1 MQLPSLAE
9 RAASGERRLTPDD
22 GLRLLREADLL
33 DLAPAANAMRRRLN
47 PEPYVTFV
55 IDTNCNYT
63 NICVTRCLFCAFYRD
78 PGDTK
83 EGYWH
88 SLEDLAT
95 RIQRAVDLGAT
106 TVLCQGGHNPEI
118 PFEWCLSFVRMVRER
133 WPQVTPHFYSP
144 SEILTMV
151 DVSGLSLPEV
161 LRALW
166 DAGQRT
172 IPGGGAEILTD
183 RVRQKISR
191 LKNPADGWLAVMREA
206 HRIGFQTTATMMYG
220 HVETD
225 EETVEHLIK
234 LRDLQD
240 ETHGFTAFIP
250 WSFKPGNTVLE
261 RVVQHTTGGARYCRI
276 LAVARLVL
284 DNVPH
289 IQASWFGE
297 GKKAGQVGLH
307 FGADDF
313 GGTLIE
319 ENVLHAAKHNVE
331 TTVDEVKTLIR
342 EAGFVPAQRTT
353 QYEVL
358 RVFDE
363 VAV

>member
-1 MQLPSLAE
+1 MSLASL
-9 RAASGERRLTPDD
+9 AHSVVDGRRLSRDESLTLFRD
-22 GLRLLREADLL
+22 ADLL
-33 DLAPAANAMRRRLN
+33 DLAPAANAMRQKLN
-47 PEPYVTFV
+47 PAPYVTYV

-63 NICVTRCLFCAFYRD
+63 NICTTRCLFCAFYRE
-78 PGDTK
+78 PGDTQ
-83 EGYWH
+83 EGYWQT
-88 SLEDLAT
+88 LDELAV

-118 PFEWCLSFVRMVRER
+118 PFAFYLDFVHMVRER

-144 SEILTMV
+144 SEVWQMV
-151 DVSGLSLPEV
+151 DVSQLPLPDV

-172 IPGGGAEILTD
+172 MPGGGAEILSD
-183 RVRQKISR
+183 RVKRKISR
-191 LKNPADGWLAVMREA
+191 LKVTSAQWLEVMREA
-206 HRIGFQTTATMMYG
+206 HLLGMRTTATMMYG

-225 EETVEHLIK
+225 EEIVDHLLQ
-234 LRDLQD
+234 LRDLQE
-240 ETHGFTAFIP
+240 ETQGFTAFIP

-261 RVVQHTTGGARYCRI
+261 KIIPHTTGGARYCRI
-276 LAVARLVL
+276 LALSRLVL
-284 DNVPH
+284 DNVQH

-319 ENVLHAAKHNVE
+319 ENVLHAAKHTVE
-331 TTVDEVKTLIR
+331 TSVEEVKALIR
-342 EAGFVPAQRTT
+342 EAGFIPAQRTT
-353 QYEVL
+353 LYETL
-358 RVFDE
+358 RVFEE